1 MKINNMIYKK
11 IITMSHLIKSFT
23 IKYDPSQGIP
33 SMKRRGVSR
42 KSRKDGD
49 EQTSGPVV
57 TKIGGSQQ
65 VATAGVVPLGVKT
78 QITGYTSPTMPGQG
92 ALSLQGAPTIHKSA
106 LLQVSGGA
114 VAQDSDKKIHVELR
128 KSATPK
134 KVHLNPKKIHK
145 PSEHQTNKTKKVR
158 KITLGLSSMH
168 KRVTRAKKIRDHVKE
183 MPIDELRKE
192 LIKRGLIKETSKAPE
207 SILRQIASDAQIVG
221 GNGL

>member
-1 MKINNMIYKK
+1 MIYKK
-11 IITMSHLIKSFT
+11 IIRMSHLIKSFT
-23 IKYDPSQGIP
+23 INYDPSQAMP
-33 SMKRRGVSR
+33 SMKRRGASR
-42 KSRKDGD
+42 KSRKEGD
-49 EQTSGPVV
+49 ESQSSPIV

-65 VATAGVVPLGVKT
+65 VATAGVVPLAVKT
-78 QITGYTSPTMPGQG
+78 QITGYTAPTMPGQG
-92 ALSLQGAPTIHKSA
+92 ALSLQGAPTIHKTA
-106 LLQVSGGA
+106 LLQVAGA
-114 VAQDSDKKIHVELR
+114 ITQNSDKKIHVELR
-128 KSATPK
+128 KSVTPK

-145 PSEHQTNKTKKVR
+145 PSDHQANKTKKVR

>member
-1 MKINNMIYKK
+1 MFYKK
-11 IITMSHLIKSFT
+11 IIAMSQLIKSFT
-23 IKYDPSQGIP
+23 INYDPSQAMP
-33 SMKRRGVSR
+33 SMKRRGASR
-42 KSRKDGD
+42 KARKDGD
-49 EQTSGPVV
+49 EQTSSGPII
-57 TKIGGSQQ
+57 TKIGGSQS

-92 ALSLQGAPTIHKSA
+92 ALSLQGAPTIHKTA

-114 VAQDSDKKIHVELR
+114 VAHDSDKKIHVELR
-128 KSATPK
+128 KSVTPK

-145 PSEHQTNKTKKVR
+145 PSEHHANKTKKVR

-183 MPIDELRKE
+183 MPIDDLRKE